1 MKANKENAM
10 DKSPVNA
17 KEALRKAAEMIPLF
31 NAEEFRKK
39 GKKAKPTGWMIDRP
53 GCCVLDK
60 ETFDRL
66 FGK

>member
-1 MKANKENAM
+1 MEANTENAM
-10 DKSPVNA
+10 DKSTVNA
-17 KEALRKAAEMIPLF
+17 KEAIRKAAEKIPLCD
-31 NAEEFRKK
+31 AEEFRKK
-39 GKKAKPTGWMIDRP
+39 GKKAKPTGWIIDRP